1 MQAGPDGDPP
11 KGIPRRPPAAGPD
24 HRPPAAPAA
33 TVRAGRRPPA
43 KASALTAARTMPASQ
58 SGTPTHRNDLQPTA
72 RKCKP
77 CPETPA
83 NGVPRHQTAELVR
96 PYLNPSWQRF
106 RFRLEEQLAD
116 IACHPHMNPDGPR
129 IPQRRGTPAFDWI
142 VAEYVAG
149 ASSTALASVAL
160 GK

>member
-1 MQAGPDGDPP
+1 MIFNQ
-11 KGIPRRPPAAGPD
+11 
-24 HRPPAAPAA
+24 
-33 TVRAGRRPPA
+33 
-43 KASALTAARTMPASQ
+43 
-58 SGTPTHRNDLQPTA
+58 QPVN
-72 RKCKP
+72 
-77 CPETPA
+77 A
-83 NGVPRHQTAELVR
+83 NHVPRHLLTASRGIKTAELVR

-149 ASSTALASVAL
+149 ASSTALARYYHI
-160 GK
+160 GKGTVLRLLREYGVVIRHHRR